1 MSFNTHIYK
10 QAKEEQ
16 DSKNKSSFFNVR
28 RYHRYPIW
36 NSKTLKNISGFK
48 TGFEETY
55 TEFAQYIQ

>member
-1 MSFNTHIYK
+1 MSFNSHFNK
-10 QAKEEQ
+10 QAREVK

-28 RYHRYPIW
+28 WYHRYPIW

-55 TEFAQYIQ
+55 TEFSQYIQ